1 MSDVLIG
8 VDIGGTEIVAG
19 LVHDGERVSARRSCP
34 TPRTGGRDI
43 VERANGLVTDL
54 LGESTEPVRAVG
66 VGAPGTI
73 DPATGRVTSCTDTVP
88 GWLGTEI
95 AGPLSDRAGVPV
107 AVDNDVRAAAAA
119 VALDERVRE
128 HGRVLYISLGT
139 GVGGALIVDGRV
151 LRGRFGTHGEIAHL
165 IAPEPGHL
173 PCGCGR
179 HDHLEAI
186 AAGPAIAAAYAA
198 TSDTDLPALTLPEV
212 AARLRDG
219 EQHAAVVVERAGRL
233 LGRTLS
239 GLITALDL
247 DAVVVAGGAAA
258 LGAPLLDPFSEAL
271 DAESRPPAR
280 STPVLLPA
288 TPDMPVLGAALVA
301 AQHLPGGRP

>member
-19 LVHDGERVSARRSCP
+19 LVHDGERVSVRRSCP

>member
-19 LVHDGERVSARRSCP
+19 LVHDGGRVSARRSCP

-43 VERANGLVTDL
+43 VERANGLVTGL
-54 LGESTEPVRAVG
+54 LRESAEPVRAVG

-73 DPATGRVTSCTDTVP
+73 DPVTGRVTSCTDTVP

-95 AGPLSDRAGVPV
+95 AGPLSERAGVPV

-128 HGRVLYISLGT
+128 HGRVLYVSLGT

-165 IAPEPGHL
+165 IAPERGHL

-179 HDHLEAI
+179 HDHLEAV
-186 AAGPAIAAAYAA
+186 AAGPAIAAAYAV
-198 TSDTDLPALTLPEV
+198 TSGDVALTLHEV

-219 EQHAAVVVERAGRL
+219 EQHAAAVVERAGRL

-247 DAVVVAGGAAA
+247 DAVVVAGGATA
-258 LGAPLLDPFSEAL
+258 LGAPLLDPLSEAL
-271 DAESRPPAR
+271 DAESRPTAR
-280 STPVLLPA
+280 RTPVLRPA
-288 TPDMPVLGAALVA
+288 TPDAPVLGAALVA
-301 AQHLPGGRP
+301 AHHLPGGRP

>member
-19 LVHDGERVSARRSCP
+19 LVHDGGRVSARRSCP
-34 TPRTGGRDI
+34 TPRTGGNDI
-43 VERANGLVTDL
+43 VERANDLVSGLL
-54 LGESTEPVRAVG
+54 RESPEPVRAVG

-73 DPATGRVTSCTDTVP
+73 DPVSGCVTSCTDTVP
-88 GWLGTEI
+88 GWLGTAI
-95 AGPLSDRAGVPV
+95 AGPLAERSGLPV

-119 VALDERVRE
+119 VALDEQVRE
-128 HGRVLYISLGT
+128 FGRVLYVSLGT
-139 GVGGALIVDGRV
+139 GVGGALIVDGQV

-165 IAPEPGHL
+165 ITPEPGHL

-179 HDHLEAI
+179 RDHLEAV

-198 TSDTDLPALTLPEV
+198 GGEDAPALPEV
-212 AARLRDG
+212 AARLRAG
-219 EQHAAVVVERAGRL
+219 EELAELVVERAGRL

-239 GLITALDL
+239 GLVTALDL

-258 LGAPLLDPFSEAL
+258 LGDPLLGPFADAL

-280 STPVLLPA
+280 RTPVLRPT
-288 TPDMPVLGAALVA
+288 TPDTPVLGAALVA
-301 AQHLPGGRP
+301 AHRIPEVVHEP